1 MKGDVKK
8 DEVKKDK
15 HVKKVAKLVRM
26 YHGDKS
32 VIDIPETKVQAH
44 LEAGW
49 RLEK

>member
-1 MKGDVKK
+1 MEVKEKKLEKKPVKK
-8 DEVKKDK
+8 AVKKM
-15 HVKKVAKLVRM
+15 VRM

-32 VIDIPETKVQAH
+32 VIDIPEAKVQAH